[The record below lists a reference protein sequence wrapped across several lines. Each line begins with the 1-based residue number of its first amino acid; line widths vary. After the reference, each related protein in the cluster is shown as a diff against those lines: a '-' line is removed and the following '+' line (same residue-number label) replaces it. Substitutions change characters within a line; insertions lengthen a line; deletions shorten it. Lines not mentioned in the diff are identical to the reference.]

1 VRARAPGVWP
11 TADHGNTMCDDV
23 IHIAAD
29 RATRHRRAGPVPA
42 PERFAA
48 GRERRP
54 ARLAGKDAAL

>member
-1 VRARAPGVWP
+1 
-11 TADHGNTMCDDV
+11 MCDDV